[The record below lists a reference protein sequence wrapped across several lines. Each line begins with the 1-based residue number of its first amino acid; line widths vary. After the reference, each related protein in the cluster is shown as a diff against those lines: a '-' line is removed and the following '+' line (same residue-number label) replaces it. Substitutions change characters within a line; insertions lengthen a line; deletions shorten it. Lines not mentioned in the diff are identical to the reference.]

1 MPRLTTFA
9 LILLLPLVVRAED
22 PAALVSQA
30 SAAYQA
36 KDYARSAMLYE
47 LAIMAGASPRVPT
60 YNAACCY
67 ALLGRTDEA
76 FAWLGQSLDAG
87 WRDVDHLRADT
98 DFQSLHADPRW
109 EATVKRCK
117 EASVAFRKSVKEPV
131 LRNELLKRRKED
143 QRIRF
148 EPNPNMSEWRK
159 IDADNTAFMKKVIDK
174 HGWPGKSL
182 VGADG
187 ALAAFLLVQHA
198 STDPAF
204 QERCLAL
211 IRKAVEQGE
220 ARGADMALLTDRV
233 LVHAGKPQRYG
244 SQFHTVDGQSV
255 PFPIEDEANVD
266 ARRKEVG
273 LGPLAE
279 YAKLMRAMQQR

>member
-1 MPRLTTFA
+1 MPRLATVS
-9 LILLLPLVVRAED
+9 LILLFPLVARAED
-22 PAALVSQA
+22 AAALNSQA
-30 SAAYQA
+30 STAYEA
-36 KDYARSAMLYE
+36 KEYARSAMLYE

-67 ALLGRTDEA
+67 ALLGKTDDA
-76 FAWLGQSLDAG
+76 FTWLAKTLDAG
-87 WRDVDHLRADT
+87 WRDVEHLRADT

-109 EATVKRCK
+109 AAVVKRCE
-117 EASVAFRKSVKEPV
+117 EASTAFSKSVKEPV
-131 LRNELLKRRKED
+131 LRLDLLKRMKED
-143 QRIRF
+143 QRIRL
-148 EPNPNMSEWRK
+148 EAHPNMVEWMK

-174 HGWPGKSL
+174 HGWPGNSL

-187 ALAAFLLVQHA
+187 AMAAFLLVQHA
-198 STDPAF
+198 SANTGF
-204 QERCLAL
+204 QERCLLL

-273 LGPLAE
+273 LGPLAQ
-279 YAKLMRAMQQR
+279 YTRLMRAMQRR

>member
-1 MPRLTTFA
+1 MPRLKTFA
-9 LILLLPLVVRAED
+9 LILLLPLAARAED
-22 PAALVSQA
+22 AATLNLQA
-30 SAAYQA
+30 STAYQA
-36 KDYARSAMLYE
+36 KDYAQSAMLYE
-47 LAIMAGASPRVPT
+47 LAIMAGASPRVPA

-67 ALLGRTDEA
+67 ALLGKTDEA
-76 FAWLGQSLDAG
+76 FTWLDQSLDAR
-87 WRDVDHLRADT
+87 WRDVAQLRADI

-109 EATVKRCK
+109 KAVVKRCEEV
-117 EASVAFRKSVKEPV
+117 EAAFAKSLKEPA
-131 LRNELLKRRKED
+131 LRLELLKRMKED
-143 QRIRF
+143 QRIRL
-148 EPNPNMSEWRK
+148 EPNPNISEWTR

-198 STDPAF
+198 PDHAF
-204 QERCLAL
+204 QERCLVL
-211 IRKAVEQGE
+211 IRKAVEQDE
-220 ARGADMALLTDRV
+220 ARAPDMALLTDRV

-279 YAKLMRAMQQR
+279 YAKLMRAMQRP